1 MAKDQFTLVDE
12 EEMELETDYGVYL
25 AVMAVETK
33 FQIEEAAS
41 LRRQYVIIYEIDEE
55 EQGFWKN
62 LWNILRTKR
71 PILLRTYIPNDK
83 QIENIINGWII
94 NWELPRYQIEKA
106 KQGGEKLRI
115 NYEREL
121 ERRTKKI
128 ENLIEI

>member
-1 MAKDQFTLVDE
+1 
-12 EEMELETDYGVYL
+12 MELETDYGVYL

-55 EQGFWKN
+55 ERGFWKD

-83 QIENIINGWII
+83 QMEDIINGWII
-94 NWELPRYQIEKA
+94 NWEL
-106 KQGGEKLRI
+106 
-115 NYEREL
+115 
-121 ERRTKKI
+121 
-128 ENLIEI
+128 LIEIRYTRGYIMESDTT